1 MIKLKNKYNILYK
14 LLFVKIIKFRG
25 YMRNFFYKV
34 VENINSKKVYIC
46 GIPYSSYQKEG
57 KYTTKRT
64 FFNIIKEKKD
74 RNDSKYYFLGFQI
87 WSKEKS
93 KNDILQELNEYK
105 SYVESLRD
113 ELEIQKYKW
122 NSYKNTKEEQLE
134 DINICLILDNNYVIP
149 TIVAITSAILNKD
162 TSSIYNFYLIVDNL
176 SKENIAKIKQLEQKK
191 VNINII
197 NTDISK
203 YKNIFVHTHVSK
215 TACLKFDIPNLLNLD
230 KVLYL
235 DGDIIVRK
243 DLKDLYKKDISNY
256 YLAAVRDMG
265 GELGQHFNTTIGVE
279 KYFNSGILLLNLDK
293 IRRENLSKQ
302 FIEIKLAHPDW
313 VCMDQDVKA
322 LIKTGAENGC
332 DMSIIKSAD
341 ETNKKQRALF
351 VDKITKKFGD
361 NLAGKTFAV
370 WGLAFKPKTND
381 MREAPAITIINN
393 LSKLGAKI
401 NAYDPKATEEAKFYF
416 KDTITY
422 VKSSY
427 EALENLRDKLVHVNL
442 REKIKLHKVALF
454 CTRGSLVV
462 VLDRH

>member
-14 LLFVKIIKFRG
+14 LLSVKIIKFRG
-25 YMRNFFYKV
+25 YMKKFFYKV

-256 YLAAVRDMG
+256 YLAAGRDMG

-313 VCMDQDVKA
+313 VCMDQDTLNYVMSKNTLWLDVKYNCM
-322 LIKTGAENGC
+322 LPLYNNPQYNY
-332 DMSIIKSAD
+332 SIEDINSFYGSD
-341 ETNKKQRALF
+341 YTNKLELEYDA
-351 VDKITKKFGD
+351 KIIH
-361 NLAGKTFAV
+361 LAGESELRPWKCKNGTYQKIWDYFYSMSPLNEENV
-370 WGLAFKPKTND
+370 
-381 MREAPAITIINN
+381 
-393 LSKLGAKI
+393 SK
-401 NAYDPKATEEAKFYF
+401 
-416 KDTITY
+416 
-422 VKSSY
+422 
-427 EALENLRDKLVHVNL
+427 R
-442 REKIKLHKVALF
+442 
-454 CTRGSLVV
+454 
-462 VLDRH
+462 